1 MPDDR
6 PDDDVA
12 QPSPAASS
20 STVPVRDSGVHY
32 ASAEKPSG
40 ETPPDCAAG
49 TAAPLEK
56 PNPLVDGFHFRGT
69 LPHRKKEGG
78 TYFVTF
84 RQAGTLPKEVLLR
97 FKQERDAILQQAMA
111 AKRPL
116 TWHEQE
122 ELFRWYSNR
131 VDKYLDAGH
140 GVCYLRNP
148 ELASLVADA
157 IRFFEGQ
164 RYELRAWVVMPNH
177 AHVVVWPMPG
187 HTMSDI
193 LHSWKS
199 FTSHEINK
207 RLPIKVVPLWQGES
221 YEHLIRDDEDLH
233 RCCNYTLTNPVNA
246 RLCARPEDWQRS
258 SAHVVQPCHVA
269 QPSPAAS
276 SGTVPVGGSEP
287 SGRPTDKSGGG
298 TPPELAGEDACA
310 THTHRHASRH
320 VL

>member
-1 MPDDR
+1 
-6 PDDDVA
+6 
-12 QPSPAASS
+12 
-20 STVPVRDSGVHY
+20 VRESGTDN
-32 ASAEKPSG
+32 APAEKSPG
-40 ETPPDCAAG
+40 ERTTELTAG
-49 TAAPLEK
+49 LVALREK
-56 PNPLVDGFHFRGT
+56 PNPLVGGFHFRGV
-69 LPHRKKEGG
+69 LPHLKKEGG

-84 RQAGTLPKEVLLR
+84 RQAGTLPKAVLLR
-97 FKQERDAILQQAMA
+97 FKRERDAILQQATA

-122 ELFRWYSNR
+122 ELFRWYSKR

-187 HTMSDI
+187 HTLSDI

-233 RCCNYTLTNPVNA
+233 RCCLYTLMNPVNA
-246 RLCARPEDWQRS
+246 RLCARPEDWQWS
-258 SAHVVQPCHVA
+258 SAHIVQPCHVA

-276 SGTVPVGGSEP
+276 SGTVPVQGSEQ
-287 SGRPTDKSGGG
+287 SGRPMDESGGG

>member
-1 MPDDR
+1 MPRAAEKKVRRRTGRVAWHYRCTMLRRIAIGQLAALACLVPGTRIHAKSDRILESGARYGFAKLRADADNTCKMKRRAQESMPDDR

-32 ASAEKPSG
+32 ASAEKPRG
-40 ETPPDCAAG
+40 ETPPDGAAG

-56 PNPLVDGFHFRGT
+56 PNQLVDGFHFRGT
-69 LPHRKKEGG
+69 LPHLKKESG

-84 RQAGTLPKEVLLR
+84 REAGTLPKEVLLR

-131 VDKYLDAGH
+131 LDKYLDAGH

-148 ELASLVADA
+148 ELAGLVADA

-177 AHVVVWPMPG
+177 
-187 HTMSDI
+187 
-193 LHSWKS
+193 
-199 FTSHEINK
+199 
-207 RLPIKVVPLWQGES
+207 
-221 YEHLIRDDEDLH
+221 
-233 RCCNYTLTNPVNA
+233 
-246 RLCARPEDWQRS
+246 
-258 SAHVVQPCHVA
+258 
-269 QPSPAAS
+269 
-276 SGTVPVGGSEP
+276 
-287 SGRPTDKSGGG
+287 
-298 TPPELAGEDACA
+298 
-310 THTHRHASRH
+310 
-320 VL
+320 